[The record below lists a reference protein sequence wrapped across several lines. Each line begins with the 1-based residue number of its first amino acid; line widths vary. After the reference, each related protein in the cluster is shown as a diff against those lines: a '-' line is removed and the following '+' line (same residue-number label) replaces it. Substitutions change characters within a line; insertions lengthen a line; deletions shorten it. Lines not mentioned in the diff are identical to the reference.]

1 MEEFDESVCHPL
13 SVELFSFK
21 KRKSKQR
28 HCKEKQL
35 GERMEGEGK
44 GKSQAGSWMDVITF
58 WTGQNSR
65 QLSKRSGAE
74 SKINYLMKPSGIF
87 SPFTVKFYYLT
98 PRFGEINNTV
108 MTKNDVFHDF
118 TQWNRRLRA
127 IRLAA
132 VSVGRRCA

>member
-1 MEEFDESVCHPL
+1 MKACVILFQL
-13 SVELFSFK
+13 SYFLLRRGNQNKDIAK
-21 KRKSKQR
+21 KSNWENGWK
-28 HCKEKQL
+28 
-35 GERMEGEGK
+35 GK
-44 GKSQAGSWMDVITF
+44 GRERVKAGSWMDVITF